1 MTTSENGYNL
11 IKEFEGW
18 SSTPYIC
25 PAGKPTIGWGLTFY
39 ADGKSVTMKD
49 PPLTRIQGDI
59 LLEKIF
65 MQVFHRHIPTN
76 VNQNQ
81 FDALSSLIWNIGV
94 TNFNKSTLRM
104 KVKNNPED
112 KSIRDEFMKWN
123 KARKGTKLVVLDGLT
138 RRRKKEADL
147 YFS

>member
-1 MTTSENGYNL
+1 MTISENGLNL

-18 SSTPYIC
+18 SSTPYVC
-25 PAGKPTIGWGLTFY
+25 PAGKPTIGWGFTFY

-49 PPLTRIQGDI
+49 PPLTKIQGDI
-59 LLEKIF
+59 LLEKLFI
-65 MQVFHRHIPTN
+65 QTFHRHIPTN

-104 KVKNNPED
+104 KAKNNPND

-123 KARKGTKLVVLDGLT
+123 KARNGTKLVVLDGLT

>member
-39 ADGKSVTMKD
+39 ADGKYVTMKD
-49 PPLTRIQGDI
+49 PSITRIQGDI

-65 MQVFHRHIPTN
+65 MQVFHRHIPAN

-104 KVKNNPED
+104 KVKNNPD
-112 KSIRDEFMKWN
+112 DISIRDEFMKWN